1 VYEYAYGKQ
10 PRLSGDSARH
20 SNPRGDN
27 AILAPEMEETIQ
39 TLSVWIL
46 PVLTA
51 IILHEVAHGVAAYRL
66 GDPTAAQM
74 GRLTLN
80 PLPHIDPI
88 GTIALPLLLIVAHSP
103 FMFGWARPV
112 PVNYM
117 NLRYPKRDMVLV
129 AAAGPVT
136 NVMLALASAALLHL
150 LLSLQLP
157 ETGLGGWLTEMTV
170 TPIAL
175 MARNAV
181 IFNIILAVF
190 NLIPILP
197 LDGGRVLAGLL
208 PAAPALALHRLE
220 PYGMMII
227 MVLLMTNAL
236 DRVIGPVIHLF
247 MRALL

>member
-1 VYEYAYGKQ
+1 
-10 PRLSGDSARH
+10 
-20 SNPRGDN
+20 
-27 AILAPEMEETIQ
+27 MEETIQ

-46 PVLTA
+46 PVLAA
-51 IILHEVAHGVAAYRL
+51 IILHEIAHGVVANRL

-88 GTIALPLLLIVAHSP
+88 GTIALPLFLIIVQSP

-117 NLRYPKRDMVLV
+117 NLRRPKRDMMLV
-129 AAAGPVT
+129 AAAGPLT
-136 NVMLALASAALLHL
+136 NIALALLSAALLHF

-157 ETGLGGWLTEMTV
+157 STGFSADLAETTL

-181 IFNIILAVF
+181 IFNIVLAVF
-190 NLIPILP
+190 NMLPILP

-208 PAAPALALHRLE
+208 PTAPALALHRLE
-220 PYGMMII
+220 PYGMMIL
-227 MVLLMTNAL
+227 MALLMTNAL

-247 MRALL
+247 VRALL